1 MTLPRLTFDDYLAEK
16 LKDPKFRTAWEAS
29 EPAYELK
36 RLRILKKLSQAELA
50 RQVGTK
56 QPSIARLESGYGFRN
71 LTFLKR
77 VADALDAQVEIR
89 ITPKK
94 MNAASKSKAGAK
106 QANGTRKR
114 KAIRA

>member
-1 MTLPRLTFDDYLAEK
+1 MRENLLTLEEYLNEQ
-16 LKDPKFRTAWEAS
+16 LQDPAFRAAWEES

-50 RQVGTK
+50 RKVGTR

-71 LTFLKR
+71 LTFLKK
-77 VADALDAQVEIR
+77 VAEALDAQVEIR

-94 MNAASKSKAGAK
+94 LSAAPKSKRQTGRTNGA
-106 QANGTRKR
+106 RK
-114 KAIRA
+114 KKKMQT